1 MKTNE
6 GRMAKGKD
14 RAMTAA
20 DLTWNRELL
29 KDQLE
34 DQAEWRRRKAIEY
47 PDDRRNLDAAEEYER
62 LAKTVQNIP
71 DDLLVAYSEAFED
84 ARDSER
90 FDEMLKDI
98 FRGFFAPADATK
110 FVQSFL
116 NRKED
121 EEA

>member
-1 MKTNE
+1 M
-6 GRMAKGKD
+6 
-14 RAMTAA
+14 
-20 DLTWNRELL
+20 
-29 KDQLE
+29 
-34 DQAEWRRRKAIEY
+34 
-47 PDDRRNLDAAEEYER
+47 
-62 LAKTVQNIP
+62 AKTVQNIP

-84 ARDSER
+84 APDSER
-90 FDEMLKDI
+90 FEEMLKDI